1 MIIAKLV
8 LFASPVLAASIFFF
22 ANPATASSIDYVS
35 ETTHLHAA
43 SVQPVNSL
51 AILARDD
58 KSNPILDQLSCK
70 CAYCVKA
77 QLELEGKLS
86 ISDILSN

>member
-8 LFASPVLAASIFFF
+8 LFASPILAAFIFFV
-22 ANPATASSIDYVS
+22 ANPAVASSIDS
-35 ETTHLHAA
+35 ASATTHLHAA
-43 SVQPVNSL
+43 SVHPVNSL
-51 AILARDD
+51 VILARDD

-70 CAYCVKA
+70 CSYCVQA